1 MLRWLPDTLAQYDT
15 VQRFMNLR
23 PHADWRLVVLLAWV
37 ALGVANSPGQ
47 TAPKPQ
53 SVVPLYRS
61 LQSVGLDPQKTY
73 KIREAVIDR
82 EDVHLWMNDG
92 TISFLQAVDGH
103 VTGAFFEGDG
113 EILVRPPDRQ
123 ERASLGLFTGEG
135 VLEEKFSSAYL
146 RFNDDTVTE
155 LQQYLR
161 PADDAKSFVEK
172 NDSTA
177 RNLALVDA
185 MRLAISFTSGSTASA
200 PGGLPALPD
209 RLLHA
214 RVAGNRLGVF
224 DVFFDTRNPEQIM
237 VGQTSAKGEQV
248 YYDLWMSFVMS
259 SLRKQPVN
267 VTRFHGPTGPA
278 WTRDAITVSKYTVKG
293 TVAPPSDL
301 SAEATLDVEARQ
313 GGARIV
319 LFELSRYLQVKS
331 VDMDGV
337 PLEFLQNEAIE
348 GSQLARRG
356 NDLVAVVFPEP
367 LKLGEH
373 FVLHFT
379 YAGSALSD
387 AGGGLVYVGA
397 RGTWYPN
404 RGLAMANYDL
414 TFRFPQTWTL
424 VATGKQISLDRDGGD
439 FVGHWVSEQPLP
451 IAGFNLGQYTQASTE
466 AGQVKVLDY
475 ATSGVERE
483 MGAMRRAAAQPGNGS
498 VSGSTGVEPVR
509 VGEALDPA
517 QSLKPLAD
525 KAAQTLSAYSQMLGP
540 YPYSTLSLT
549 QRPGM
554 ESQGWPGLIFLSS
567 YVYLTAA
574 ERSALKLPVGDNVLF
589 GEVMMQHELAHQWYG
604 DQVSWASYRE
614 QWLLEALANYC
625 ALLLLERDK
634 PEDVQL
640 MLQTYRSMLAT
651 KSKDGKPNVEAGPV
665 TLGVRLSSSKFPEGY
680 EIITYGRGTWLIHM
694 LRTMLRDASRTP
706 AHPDGDDS
714 VFLSI
719 LRNLVQRHK
728 GSELTNA
735 EFEKAFE
742 EVLPHSL
749 WFEGHQSLDWFF
761 DGWVNGTAFP
771 QFELNGTKFSGAGV
785 SRKVNG
791 TIRQIGAPAD
801 LVSSVPVYGVAGEK
815 QIYLGRVF
823 AEGDSTQF
831 SLKVPPQVTGLVLD
845 PYGTVLT
852 AGPNGNQSASSG
864 EFYPG
869 LLCARESTEG
879 PPFASSHPV
888 FAFPNCQFPAAKH

>member
-1 MLRWLPDTLAQYDT
+1 MNRRSHAFC
-15 VQRFMNLR
+15 RFFLVF
-23 PHADWRLVVLLAWV
+23 ACVVLGASTLYA
-37 ALGVANSPGQ
+37 Q
-47 TAPKPQ
+47 APAKPQ

-92 TISFLQAVDGH
+92 TISFLQTVDGH
-103 VTGAFFEGDG
+103 ITGAFFEGDG
-113 EILVRPPDRQ
+113 EVLVRPPDRQ

-146 RFNDDTVTE
+146 RFNDDTAAE

-161 PADDAKSFVEK
+161 PAEDPKAFVEK

-177 RNLALVDA
+177 RNLALIDA
-185 MRLAISFTSGSTASA
+185 MRLAISFTSGPTTAA
-200 PGGLPALPD
+200 PGAPPALPD
-209 RLLHA
+209 HLLHA
-214 RVAGNRLGVF
+214 RVAGSRLGVF
-224 DVFFDTRNPEQIM
+224 DVYFDTRSPEQIV
-237 VGQTSAKGEQV
+237 VGQTSSKGEQV

-259 SLRKQPVN
+259 SLRKQPVS
-267 VTRFHGPTGPA
+267 TSRFHGPTGPT
-278 WTRDAITVSKYTVKG
+278 WTRDAITVSKYTVQG
-293 TVAPPSDL
+293 TVIPPTEF
-301 SAEATLDVEARQ
+301 SAEATLDVDAMQ

-319 LFELSRYLQVKS
+319 LFELSRYLQVKA
-331 VDMDGV
+331 VEMNGT

-356 NDLVAVVFPEP
+356 NDVVAIVFPEP
-367 LKLGEH
+367 LKLGAH

-404 RGLAMANYDL
+404 RGIAMANYDL

-424 VATGKQISLDRDGGD
+424 VATGKQVSLDREGAD

-451 IAGFNLGQYTQASTE
+451 IAGFNLGQYTE
-466 AGQVKVLDY
+466 ATADAGTVKVLDY
-475 ATSGVERE
+475 AASGVERE
-483 MGAMRRAAAQPGNGS
+483 MGLPRRAAASP
-498 VSGSTGVEPVR
+498 GSTDPVTTR
-509 VGEALDPA
+509 AGDSLDPA
-517 QSLKPLAD
+517 QALKPLAE
-525 KAAQTLSAYSQMLGP
+525 KAAETLTAYEQMLGP

-549 QRPGM
+549 QRPGTA
-554 ESQGWPGLIFLSS
+554 SQGWPGLIFLSS
-567 YVYLTAA
+567 YVYLTSA
-574 ERSALKLPVGDNVLF
+574 ERAALKLPLGDNVLF
-589 GEVMMQHELAHQWYG
+589 GEVMMPHELAHQWYG
-604 DQVSWASYRE
+604 DQVSWASYHE

-625 ALLLLERDK
+625 ALLLLERNK

-640 MLQTYRSMLAT
+640 MLQDYRLLLAA
-651 KSKDGKPNVEAGPV
+651 KSKDGRPNVEAGPV
-665 TLGVRLSSSKFPEGY
+665 TLGVRLSSSRFPEGY

-694 LRTMLRDASRTP
+694 LRNMLRDASRTTANP
-706 AHPDGDDS
+706 NGDDT

-742 EVLPHSL
+742 EVLPRSL
-749 WFEGHQSLDWFF
+749 WFEGHPSLDWFF

-771 QFELNGTKFSGAGV
+771 QFEVKASKFSGAGA
-785 SRKVNG
+785 SRRVTA

-801 LVSSVPVYGVAGEK
+801 LVSSVPVYGVAGDS

-831 SLKVPPQVTGLVLD
+831 ALRAPASVTRLVLD
-845 PYGTVLT
+845 PYGTLLT
-852 AGPNGNQSASSG
+852 APLSSNQSAISG
-864 EFYPG
+864 EPFPG
-869 LLCARESTEG
+869 YFCAGESTEWSMF
-879 PPFASSHPV
+879 PSSHPV
-888 FAFPNCQFPAAKH
+888 FAMGDCRSRTDKQ

>member
-1 MLRWLPDTLAQYDT
+1 MS
-15 VQRFMNLR
+15 LR
-23 PHADWRLVVLLAWV
+23 PHANCRLVVLLACV
-37 ALGVANSPGQ
+37 VFAAAAVSGQ
-47 TAPKPQ
+47 APAKQ

-61 LQSVGLDPQKTY
+61 LQTVGLDPQQTY
-73 KIREAVIDR
+73 HIREAVIDR

-92 TISFLQAVDGH
+92 TISFLRAVDGRI
-103 VTGAFFEGDG
+103 TGAFFEGDG
-113 EILVRPPDRQ
+113 EVLVRPPDRQ

-146 RFNDDTVTE
+146 RFNDDTATE

-161 PADDAKSFVEK
+161 PAEDPNAFVEK
-172 NDSTA
+172 NDSIA
-177 RNLALVDA
+177 RNLASVDA
-185 MRLAISFTSGSTASA
+185 MRLAISFTSGATTVGRGE
-200 PGGLPALPD
+200 PPPLPD

-214 RVAGNRLGVF
+214 RVAGNHLGVF
-224 DVFFDTRNPEQIM
+224 DVFFDTRNPEQVM

-259 SLRKQPVN
+259 SLRKQPVSAS
-267 VTRFHGPTGPA
+267 RFHGPTGPA
-278 WTRDAITVSKYTVKG
+278 WTRDAINVTKYTVKA
-293 TVAPPSDL
+293 TVTPPTEL
-301 SAEATLDVEARQ
+301 SAEATLDVQAEQ

-319 LFELSRYLQVKS
+319 LFELSRYLQVKA
-331 VDMDGV
+331 VDMDGT

-356 NDLVAVVFPEP
+356 NDLVAVVFPDP
-367 LKLGEH
+367 LKLGAR

-404 RGLAMANYDL
+404 RGIAMANYDL
-414 TFRFPQTWTL
+414 TFRFPQAWTL
-424 VATGKQISLDRDGGD
+424 VATGKQVSLDREGGD

-451 IAGFNLGQYTQASTE
+451 IAGFNLGQYSEASAE

-475 ATSGVERE
+475 ATRGVERE
-483 MGAMRRAAAQPGNGS
+483 MGMMRRAAASPATQ
-498 VSGSTGVEPVR
+498 SGSNSSNGEPSQP
-509 VGEALDPA
+509 ADTLDPA

-525 KAAQTLSAYSQMLGP
+525 KAADTLLAYSQMLGP

-567 YVYLTAA
+567 YVYLTTA
-574 ERSALKLPVGDNVLF
+574 ERAALKLPVGDNVLF

-640 MLQTYRSMLAT
+640 MLQDYRLLLAT

-665 TLGVRLSSSKFPEGY
+665 TLGVRLSSSKFTAGY

-694 LRTMLRDASRTP
+694 LRTMLHDASRTRANP
-706 AHPDGDDS
+706 NGDDT

-719 LRNLVQRHK
+719 LKNLVQRYR

-735 EFEKAFE
+735 DLEKAFE
-742 EVLPHSL
+742 EVLPRSL

-771 QFELNGTKFSGAGV
+771 QFELKGTKFSGAGV
-785 SRKVNG
+785 SRNVSA
-791 TIRQIGAPAD
+791 TIQQVGAPSD
-801 LVSSVPVYGVAGEK
+801 LVSSVPVYGVGGEK
-815 QIYLGRVF
+815 KIYLGRVF
-823 AEGDSTQF
+823 AEGDTTQF
-831 SLKVPPQVTGLVLD
+831 TLKAPAGITSLVLD
-845 PYGTVLT
+845 PYGTLLT
-852 AGPNGNQSASSG
+852 APKGSNQSASGSESPSG
-864 EFYPG
+864 AVCE
-869 LLCARESTEG
+869 RNSTEWSMF
-879 PPFASSHPV
+879 PSSHPL
-888 FAFPNCQFPAAKH
+888 FALSNCQQPTANH

>member
-1 MLRWLPDTLAQYDT
+1 MSLRS
-15 VQRFMNLR
+15 
-23 PHADWRLVVLLAWV
+23 HADWRIVVLLASV
-37 ALGVANSPGQ
+37 VLGMPALFAQVPA
-47 TAPKPQ
+47 KPP
-53 SVVPLYRS
+53 SVVPLYRA
-61 LQSVGLDPQKTY
+61 LQTVGLDPQKTY
-73 KIREAVIDR
+73 HIREAAIDR

-92 TISFLQAVDGH
+92 TISFLQGVDGRI
-103 VTGAFFEGDG
+103 TGAFFEGDG
-113 EILVRPPDRQ
+113 EVLVRPPDRR
-123 ERASLGLFTGEG
+123 ERASLGLFIGEG

-146 RFNDDTVTE
+146 RFNDDTAGE

-161 PADDAKSFVEK
+161 PTEDPKSFVEK
-172 NDSTA
+172 NDSIA
-177 RNLALVDA
+177 RNLAAVDA
-185 MRLAISFTSGSTASA
+185 MRLAISFTS
-200 PGGLPALPD
+200 LPATVKPGEPPPLPD
-209 RLLHA
+209 RLFHA
-214 RVAGNRLGVF
+214 RVAGERLGVF
-224 DVFFDTRNPEQIM
+224 DVYFDTRNPEQIV
-237 VGQTSAKGEQV
+237 VGQTSSKGEQV

-259 SLRKQPVN
+259 SLRKQT
-267 VTRFHGPTGPA
+267 VTTSRFHGPTGPA
-278 WTRDAITVSKYTVKG
+278 WTRDAISVSKYTVKG
-293 TVAPPSDL
+293 TVAPPTDL

-319 LFELSRYLQVKS
+319 LFELSRYLQVKA

-367 LKLGEH
+367 LKLGVR

-379 YAGSALSD
+379 YAGAALSD

-404 RGLAMANYDL
+404 RGIAMANYDL

-424 VATGKQISLDRDGGD
+424 VATGKQVSLDRDGAD

-451 IAGFNLGQYTQASTE
+451 IAGFNLGQYTQASAD

-483 MGAMRRAAAQPGNGS
+483 MGVIQRAAAAPGTAAGPS
-498 VSGSTGVEPVR
+498 STEVEAAHA
-509 VGEALDPA
+509 GDTLDPA
-517 QSLKPLAD
+517 QALKPLAE
-525 KAAQTLSAYSQMLGP
+525 KAAETLLAYSQMLGP
-540 YPYSTLSLT
+540 YPYSSLSLT

-567 YVYLTAA
+567 YVYLTSA
-574 ERSALKLPVGDNVLF
+574 ERAALKLPIGDNVLF

-604 DQVSWASYRE
+604 DQVSWASYHE

-640 MLQTYRSMLAT
+640 MLQDYRSMLAA

-706 AHPDGDDS
+706 ANPTGDDT

-719 LRNLVQRHK
+719 LKNLVQRHK

-742 EVLPHSL
+742 EVLPRTL
-749 WFEGHQSLDWFF
+749 WFEGRQSLDWFF

-771 QFELNGTKFSGAGV
+771 QFEVQGTKFKGVGAARNV
-785 SRKVNG
+785 SA
-791 TIRQIGAPAD
+791 TIRQMGAPFD
-801 LVSSVPVYGVAGEK
+801 LVSSVPVYGVEGDK

-831 SLKVPPQVTGLVLD
+831 TLKAPVGVTSLVLD
-845 PYGTVLT
+845 PYGTVLSAQENSGHQSADSNQ
-852 AGPNGNQSASSG
+852 AGPGL
-864 EFYPG
+864 FCPPG
-869 LLCARESTEG
+869 PAEG
-879 PPFASSHPV
+879 APFVSSHPV
-888 FAFPNCQFPAAKH
+888 FAFPGCQFPTAKH

>member
-1 MLRWLPDTLAQYDT
+1 MPSQYDT
-15 VQRFMNLR
+15 VQLSMNFW
-23 PHADWRLVVLLAWV
+23 PHATRRFFVVLLASILL
-37 ALGVANSPGQ
+37 AAAILPAQ
-47 TAPKPQ
+47 APSKSQ

-61 LQSVGLDPQKTY
+61 LQSVALDPQKTY

-82 EDVHLWMNDG
+82 EDIHLWMNDG
-92 TISFLQAVDGH
+92 TISFLQAVDGRI
-103 VTGAFFEGDG
+103 TGAFFEGDG
-113 EILVRPPDRQ
+113 EVLVRPPDRR

-146 RFNDDTVTE
+146 RFNDDTAVE

-161 PADDAKSFVEK
+161 PAEDPKSFVEK

-177 RNLALVDA
+177 RNLASIDA
-185 MRLAISFTSGSTASA
+185 MRLAITFTGGPATASPGA
-200 PGGLPALPD
+200 PPALPD

-214 RVAGNRLGVF
+214 RLAGNRLGVF
-224 DVFFDTRNPEQIM
+224 DVYFDTRSPEQIV
-237 VGQTSAKGEQV
+237 VGQTSSKGEQV

-259 SLRKQPVN
+259 SLRKQPAN
-267 VTRFHGPTGPA
+267 PSRFHGPTGPT

-293 TVAPPSDL
+293 TVTPPTDL
-301 SAEATLDVEARQ
+301 SAEATLNVEARQ

-319 LFELSRYLQVKS
+319 LFELSRYLQVKA
-331 VDMDGV
+331 VDMDGA

-356 NDLVAVVFPEP
+356 NDVVAVVFPEP
-367 LKLGEH
+367 LKLGAR

-404 RGLAMANYDL
+404 RGLTMSNYDL

-424 VATGKQISLDRDGGD
+424 VATGKQVSLEREGAD
-439 FVGHWVSEQPLP
+439 FVGHWVSEQPIP
-451 IAGFNLGQYTQASTE
+451 IAGFNLGQYVEASAD

-475 ATSGVERE
+475 ATRGVERE
-483 MGAMRRAAAQPGNGS
+483 MGIMRRAATSPGTESGP
-498 VSGSTGVEPVR
+498 GSTNAEPSHAAD
-509 VGEALDPA
+509 GLDPA

-525 KAAQTLSAYSQMLGP
+525 KAAETLLAYSQMLGP

-554 ESQGWPGLIFLSS
+554 ASQGWPGLIFLSS
-567 YVYLTAA
+567 YVYLTSA
-574 ERSALKLPVGDNVLF
+574 ERAALKLPTGDNVLF
-589 GEVMMQHELAHQWYG
+589 GEVMMPHELAHQWYG
-604 DQVSWASYRE
+604 DQVSWASYHE

-625 ALLLLERDK
+625 ALLLMERNK
-634 PEDVQL
+634 PEDVHL
-640 MLQTYRSMLAT
+640 MLQDYRGLLAA
-651 KSKDGKPNVEAGPV
+651 KSKNNKPNVDAGPV
-665 TLGVRLSSSKFPEGY
+665 TLGVRLSSSQFPEGY
-680 EIITYGRGTWLIHM
+680 EIITYGRGTWLVHM
-694 LRTMLRDASRTP
+694 LRTMLRDASRTQE
-706 AHPDGDDS
+706 HPDGDDT

-742 EVLPHSL
+742 EVLPRSL
-749 WFEGHQSLDWFF
+749 WFEGRQSLDWFF

-771 QFELNGTKFSGAGV
+771 QFELKGTKFLGAGASRHV
-785 SRKVNG
+785 SG
-791 TIRQIGAPAD
+791 TIRQINAPSD
-801 LVSSVPVYGVAGEK
+801 LVSSVPVYGVAGDK
-815 QIYLGRVF
+815 QIYLGRIF

-831 SLKVPPQVTGLVLD
+831 TLRAPANVTRLLLD

-852 AGPNGNQSASSG
+852 APPDSSRAATSD
-864 EFYPG
+864 ESYPSVF
-869 LLCARESTEG
+869 CARDSFEG
-879 PPFASSHPV
+879 PPPASSHPV
-888 FAFPNCQFPAAKH
+888 FAFPGCQFPTAKH